1 MRRWL
6 GALALALAL
15 ALVGSVA
22 LADLGATASRTGSWV
37 PGLAIVGL
45 FLAGVWFGRPRP

>member
-6 GALALALAL
+6 GALALAVAL

-22 LADLGATASRTGSWV
+22 LADLGATANTTGSWI